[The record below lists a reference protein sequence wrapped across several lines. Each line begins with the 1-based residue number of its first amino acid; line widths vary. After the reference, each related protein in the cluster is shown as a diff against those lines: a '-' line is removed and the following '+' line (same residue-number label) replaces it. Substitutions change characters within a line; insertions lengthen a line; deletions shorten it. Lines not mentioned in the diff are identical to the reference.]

1 MQQRQDLAMNQG
13 VLRVAGQQC
22 DPPIGKEL
30 PMELTPAVTAIMA
43 IVSFSLVAAIILGML

>member
-1 MQQRQDLAMNQG
+1 MQQQKDLGTKQG
-13 VLRVAGQQC
+13 VLGVAGQEC

>member
-1 MQQRQDLAMNQG
+1 MNQG
-13 VLRVAGQQC
+13 VLRVAGQEC

-43 IVSFSLVAAIILGML
+43 IMSFSFVAAIILGMV